1 MDPWQHKCVSL
12 IWSEPDCQISQIPF
26 KRWGAAVEVE
36 VAARVDGVCPL
47 PMGMEREDRCE

>member
-26 KRWGAAVEVE
+26 KRWGAVVEVE